1 MPHTTAFYGLSRG
14 LHWELAAP
22 PAEITTAHARWA
34 PQFGSYVEDPG
45 NFTPAK
51 LNVLGFMCRRAA
63 FIRMNGAPLPLSTTP
78 PETHHPPSSP
88 SQQSPVKELVKAAT
102 WRMEIKPPFKPP
114 CACFEGLCF
123 SWRL

>member
-51 LNVLGFMCRRAA
+51 LTFNLASCAA
-63 FIRMNGAPLPLSTTP
+63 EQLS
-78 PETHHPPSSP
+78 
-88 SQQSPVKELVKAAT
+88 
-102 WRMEIKPPFKPP
+102 
-114 CACFEGLCF
+114 
-123 SWRL
+123 